1 MRSTEPCTA
10 SQTSQVY
17 HAGFEI
23 LQIQARYNVGRPLY
37 RGGKVEGTDEAI
49 RAELKE
55 VFEKVRGKEGEEV
68 RKGMEGL
75 HRIEMD
81 SRKDGQTAKAMEALG
96 RV

>member
-1 MRSTEPCTA
+1 M
-10 SQTSQVY
+10 
-17 HAGFEI
+17 
-23 LQIQARYNVGRPLY
+23 
-37 RGGKVEGTDEAI
+37 
-49 RAELKE
+49 
-55 VFEKVRGKEGEEV
+55 FEKVRGEEGEEV